1 MEMRPTKPQAALR
14 AAALGGKIAG
24 NAAVR
29 NSLADS
35 FLGLLVRF
43 AHGGLLEKRAE
54 SFAT

>member
-1 MEMRPTKPQAALR
+1 MEMRPAKPQAALR

-35 FLGLLVRF
+35 FLGLLVWF
-43 AHGGLLEKRAE
+43 AHGGLLGKRAE
-54 SFAT
+54 SFAR